1 MSGISF
7 DNFFCLFQ
15 RTFPVQISKNLFVSQ
30 PLHGHHPSCIAT
42 FLKRRNFFYKS
53 LLKHSIHS
61 FVDSLIKIG
70 PVIIQ
75 HKIGR
80 IIGRFFFPFFGIV
93 FGNLFTGLMIEF
105 QGTDHTFYI
114 VGMNF
119 KRRLFIHLPQHLM
132 QLFCTFFL
140 CQFFQLFPVGMIL
153 LIVFKRNVIQ
163 QSLDIK
169 PGSTY
174 NNRDMSSLIDPI
186 QRFFCHLL
194 EFHHMELFLRLQ
206 HIDQMVRDPLHLF

>member
-15 RTFPVQISKNLFVSQ
+15 RTFPVQISKNLFVSK

-93 FGNLFTGLMIEF
+93 FGLMLLADGLTRVRIALDARPFGIRAWWLILVSAIATAILGVVLLFHPGEGTQVLTQLLGISLMVD
-105 QGTDHTFYI
+105 G
-114 VGMNF
+114 VMN
-119 KRRLFIHLPQHLM
+119 IS
-132 QLFCTFFL
+132 T
-140 CQFFQLFPVGMIL
+140 IL
-153 LIVFKRNVIQ
+153 AAVRVIRAAR
-163 QSLDIK
+163 
-169 PGSTY
+169 PGDDGEDY
-174 NNRDMSSLIDPI
+174 
-186 QRFFCHLL
+186 
-194 EFHHMELFLRLQ
+194 ELV
-206 HIDQMVRDPLHLF
+206 DD